1 MVKSQEQMLNSA
13 RPALSK
19 MEREFKE
26 ASMKSLREF
35 RRQRLAKRQLPYHP
49 KVA

>member
-1 MVKSQEQMLNSA
+1 MVKSQEKMVLEA
-13 RPALSK
+13 RPDLAK
-19 MEREFKE
+19 IERELKE

-35 RRQRLAKRQLPYHP
+35 RRQRLAKRQLPYHA